1 MLRQQVLSGYAGAV
15 GRSQASPSRAVAPRA
30 VCRRISGAPP
40 LRALPEDAE
49 GSSTAPQQAATPPP
63 PPPKPQ
69 QQQQQQQPPAGG
81 GNGLLAGGA
90 FAAGVVVF
98 AASRLLAGG
107 PSLAALEGGA
117 VPLDDALRNG
127 RPTLVEFYASWC
139 DVCRELVPAEYEL
152 EQAYKGRVNFVL
164 LNVDN
169 AKWAPEV
176 LDYGVSGIPHFVFL
190 NEEGQSLGAAVG
202 KVPKQVLSA
211 NVDALAE
218 GRELPYARAR
228 GATSSLP
235 PPGAAGAAQ
244 QRTANPR
251 DHA

>member
-1 MLRQQVLSGYAGAV
+1 MRQQQQDG
-15 GRSQASPSRAVAPRA
+15 PSDATLEAAPA
-30 VCRRISGAPP
+30 
-40 LRALPEDAE
+40 
-49 GSSTAPQQAATPPP
+49 QQQQQQ
-63 PPPKPQ
+63 PQ
-69 QQQQQQQPPAGG
+69 QQQQQPVASTSSGG

-90 FAAGVVVF
+90 VAMGVVVF

-107 PSLAALEGGA
+107 PSLAALESEA
-117 VPLDDALRNG
+117 VPLDVALSNG

-139 DVCRELVPAEYEL
+139 DVCRALVPAEVEL
-152 EQAYKGRVNFVL
+152 ERAYKDRVNFVM

-176 LDYGVSGIPHFVFL
+176 MDYGVNGIPHFVFL
-190 NEEGQSLGAAVG
+190 GPDGEPLAAAVG
-202 KVPKQVLSA
+202 KVPTQVLSA

-218 GRELPYARAR
+218 GRELPYARMR

-235 PPGAAGAAQ
+235 APDASFGGAQ
-244 QRTANPR
+244 KLANPR